1 MKYLLTLIALLF
13 IGCGDTAEN
22 TTIQPEASSTI
33 TIDMVLNKSYQITT
47 GDRVDNASTDAEL
60 KVITSIEGS
69 DKEVMLIAGSA
80 QLIRAN

>member
-13 IGCGDTAEN
+13 IGCGDTPEN
-22 TTIQPEASSTI
+22 TTTQPEASTI

-80 QLIRAN
+80 QLIRSN